1 MQDVLPTEAADL
13 ELEGYEAQEIEPS
26 VWRVPLPLPFGAH
39 TVNAYLLRGSH
50 PSDGWLL
57 VDCPLA
63 TSLADETLQQALARA
78 GITPADIAA
87 IVLTHAHPDHL
98 GAAGEW
104 QRRSGAPVHLHTDEV
119 GDLVPLWQ
127 DFSNSAFL
135 DAGRALVAHGMPAD
149 EAQALVTR
157 AVQVRSLLVP
167 PHQPSL
173 LEHGQ
178 RLSLAG
184 ATYRV
189 HWAPGHSDGHI
200 CLLRDD
206 GLLLAG
212 DAILPG
218 LRPTIGWYPWSRPD
232 PLADQFSS
240 LSALGQLAAR
250 RVLPGHGQPFMNLR
264 ERADALCGSYTR
276 ELAAIAR
283 LLADAP
289 DGLTAYALTNIRH
302 QNHWHTVES
311 HLMAMAETVA
321 RLEHLHAIG
330 RVECAAGADGTL
342 IYHRTHEISQLQANV
357 S

>member
-13 ELEGYEAQEIEPS
+13 ELEGFEAQEVEPG

-63 TSLADETLQQALARA
+63 TSLADDVLQQALARA

-104 QRRSGAPVHLHTDEV
+104 QRRSGAPIYLHADEV
-119 GDLVPLWQ
+119 DDLVPLWQ

-157 AVQVRSLLVP
+157 AVQVRNLLVP
-167 PHQPSL
+167 PRQPSFL
-173 LEHGQ
+173 DHGQ

-184 ATYRV
+184 ATYSV
-189 HWAPGHSDGHI
+189 HWTPGHSDGHI
-200 CLLRDD
+200 SLLRDD

-218 LRPTIGWYPWSRPD
+218 LRPTVGWYPWSRSD
-232 PLADQFSS
+232 PLADQFAS

-250 RVLPGHGQPFMNLR
+250 RVLPGHGQPFSSLR

-276 ELAAIAR
+276 ELAFCAR
-283 LLADAP
+283 LLAEAP
-289 DGLTAYALTNIRH
+289 DGLTAYALTNTLYSAR
-302 QNHWHTVES
+302 WHAVES
-311 HLMAMAETVA
+311 RLIAMAETVA

-330 RVECAAGADGTL
+330 RAERAADADGTL
-342 IYHRTHEISQLQANV
+342 IYHRAHETSQLQANV

>member
-13 ELEGYEAQEIEPS
+13 ELESSHAQEVEPG

-39 TVNAYLLRGSH
+39 TVNAYLLRGAT
-50 PSDGWLL
+50 PGDGWLL

-63 TSLADETLQQALARA
+63 TSLAEHTLQHALARA
-78 GITPADIAA
+78 SITPADIAA
-87 IVLTHAHPDHL
+87 VVLTHAHPDHL

-104 QRRSGAPVHLHTDEV
+104 QRRSGAPVYLHTDEAD
-119 GDLVPLWQ
+119 DLVPLWQ

-135 DAGRALVAHGMPAD
+135 DAGRALVAHGMPAE
-149 EAQALVTR
+149 EAQALITR
-157 AVQVRSLLVP
+157 AVQVRSLLAP
-167 PHQPSL
+167 PQQLSL

-184 ATYRV
+184 ATYTV
-189 HWAPGHSDGHI
+189 HWTPGHSDGHI

-232 PLADQFSS
+232 PLADQFDT
-240 LSALGQLAAR
+240 LSALGQLTTR
-250 RVLPGHGQPFMNLR
+250 RVLSGHGQPFSNLR
-264 ERADALCGSYTR
+264 ERADALYGSYAR
-276 ELAAIAR
+276 ELATIAL

-289 DGLTAYALTNIRH
+289 DGLTAYALASTLYAAR
-302 QNHWHTVES
+302 WHAVES
-311 HLMAMAETVA
+311 RLIAMAEIVA
-321 RLEHLHAIG
+321 RLEHLNAIG
-330 RVECAAGADGTL
+330 RAERIADADGTL
-342 IYHRTHEISQLQANV
+342 TYRRAHETSQLQARV

>member
-13 ELEGYEAQEIEPS
+13 ELEALDAHEIEPG

-39 TVNAYLLRGSH
+39 TVNAYLVRGAR
-50 PSDGWLL
+50 PGDGWLL

-63 TSLADETLQQALARA
+63 TTLAERALQQALAHA
-78 GITPADIAA
+78 GITQADIAA

-98 GAAGEW
+98 GAVGEW
-104 QRRSGAPVHLHTDEV
+104 QRRCDAPVYLHADEAN
-119 GDLVPLWQ
+119 DLVPLWQ

-149 EAQALVTR
+149 EAQRLVTR
-157 AVQVRSLLVP
+157 AVQIRGLLVP

-178 RLSLAG
+178 RLALAG
-184 ATYRV
+184 AHYTI
-189 HWAPGHSDGHI
+189 HSTPGHSDGHI
-200 CLLRDD
+200 SLLRED

-218 LRPTIGWYPWSRPD
+218 LRPTVGWYPWSHPD
-232 PLADQFSS
+232 PLADQFAS
-240 LSALGQLAAR
+240 LAALGQLTAR
-250 RVLPGHGQPFMNLR
+250 RVLPGHGQPFSTLR

-276 ELAAIAR
+276 ELAVISR

-289 DGLTAYALTNIRH
+289 DGLTAYTLTSTLYAAR
-302 QNHWHTVES
+302 WHAVES
-311 HLMAMAETVA
+311 RLIAIAEAVA
-321 RLEHLHAIG
+321 RLEHLLAIG
-330 RVECAAGADGTL
+330 RAERTADTDGTL
-342 IYHRTHEISQLQANV
+342 VYRRAQESSQPRVNAG
-357 S
+357 